1 MSASPT
7 GCLRLGFAGRLRLL
21 AAVLAAMVLAALLS
35 AMPAVEAQSDP
46 ITVRLAS
53 AEGGAVTEPLDDST
67 VTDIH
72 MLSYL
77 LTLSRALV
85 SRETV
90 TVQLTFSGNAALG
103 TDYELRC
110 PTPEPTGVSCN
121 SLNTSSNANVV
132 FTGLTGGETAG
143 VIITV
148 VAKCDRKI
156 DNGTERCVRANESEN
171 IENRGNG
178 ETAKIELGS
187 ISASSGITTLKDDRS
202 NSFIIVDLPA
212 QTDRDPLGVTLKFD
226 TQRLNRSELGTT
238 YAVTAEAGN
247 PMPRDVSFPLEFAFG
262 DAATAMFA
270 SPEPWLVA
278 ATQGDVDVP
287 SSIVIPHGKIRG
299 SVSLT
304 YVDDDIDETLESFFM
319 RFDADNFP
327 AAYKPKT
334 EGEANNWKQFRII
347 DDDATRVTLTRT
359 GGASIDEGEIVDY
372 TLSLSRGLGGFE
384 DRPGTTP
391 NGYESLTASLFF
403 DYRNTATLGTDFTLA
418 CPTNL
423 PTGVTCAGLDTT
435 NPSVTFNAD
444 PTPGD
449 LTAPNNYRDARITAT
464 SVTITLA
471 ASADDVVESG
481 GELVRIGIGAL
492 APMLVLNDHSAERAP
507 DPRALGICDPGT
519 NCISSTDSS
528 DPPPS
533 NPQPSDPQPPNPQ
546 PPNPQPP
553 NPSPSNPS
561 SPSSSSTSTTQ
572 STTQPDSDQ
581 EFTDLD
587 EVFDVHRDA
596 VNAFVDD
603 GVFDRLGCEANRLCP
618 DQTITRWRLAV
629 IMIRQLEG
637 TTNLPAAI
645 TRSLFSDVD
654 AGLWWAPYVQ
664 RLSRL
669 EITRGCATDPLRYC
683 PDRPLTRA
691 QAASFLARTY
701 ELTTSTNPGF
711 VDIEGSVHADAINAL
726 YAAGITKG
734 CATDPLRYCPER
746 PLSLQEFATMLNR
759 AKN

>member
-53 AEGGAVTEPLDDST
+53 PEGGAVTEPLDDST
-67 VTDIH
+67 VTGISR
-72 MLSYL
+72 LSYL

-85 SRETV
+85 SGETV
-90 TVQLTFSGNAALG
+90 TVRLTFSGDAALG

-121 SLNTSSNANVV
+121 GLNTSSANVV
-132 FTGLTGGETAG
+132 FTGTTAGESAG
-143 VIITV
+143 VILTV
-148 VAKCDRKI
+148 VAKCDKKI

-171 IENRGNG
+171 LENNGNG
-178 ETAKIELGS
+178 ETAKIGLGS
-187 ISASSGITTLKDDRS
+187 LSASSGITTLKDDRS
-202 NSFIIVDLPA
+202 NSFIIVDLPK

-226 TQRLNRSELGTT
+226 TQRLDRSELGTT
-238 YAVTAEAGN
+238 YAVTAEVGN

-262 DAATAMFA
+262 DAATAMFVN
-270 SPEPWLVA
+270 PEPWLVA

-359 GGASIDEGEIVDY
+359 GGVSIDEGETVDY

-384 DRPGTTP
+384 GRPGTTP
-391 NGYESLTASLFF
+391 NGYESLTVPLFF
-403 DYRNTATLGTDFTLA
+403 DDRNTATLGTDFTLA

-423 PTGVTCAGLDTT
+423 PTGVTCAGLDTA

-449 LTAPNNYRDARITAT
+449 LNAPSNYRDARITAT

-471 ASADDVVESG
+471 ASADEVSESG
-481 GELVRIGIGAL
+481 GELVRILIGGFG
-492 APMLVLNDHSAERAP
+492 PMFSLNDHSAERAP

-528 DPPPS
+528 DPTPS
-533 NPQPSDPQPPNPQ
+533 NPQPSNPQ
-546 PPNPQPP
+546 PSNPQP
-553 NPSPSNPS
+553 SNPQ
-561 SPSSSSTSTTQ
+561 PSSTSTTQ

-637 TTNLPAAI
+637 TANLPAVI

-664 RLSRL
+664 RLSQL

-701 ELTTSTNPGF
+701 ELSNSTNPGF

-746 PLSLQEFATMLNR
+746 PLSLQEFATMLSR